1 MLQSPALSASSSR
14 PLAARHPRLW
24 ALLVSAVCCGVGALA
39 YVVLFGLTLDESGEA
54 QIAVLAP
61 FLVADLL
68 VGIAASIAVGPL
80 RRSIVGNVALV
91 LAGVV
96 SSFAMPAAI
105 VALVRLGERRSLTL
119 DASLTV
125 TMAFGMAAMSSWQDA
140 VAGSTQTGLAGS
152 PLAVALVAAV
162 MAAGPLLWGRVR
174 GTRAAL
180 VTALREQAAA
190 AERANAALARSREI
204 DVQRARAEERR
215 ALARDM
221 HDGISHQLSVVA
233 IHAGALASR
242 DDLPPEQI
250 RSTAQTIRDAAATA
264 GGMLREALTALR
276 DPADLGEAVPLPT
289 AASIEALVEAAR
301 LAGQDVNLT
310 WRGITPEEVACFP
323 ARAVTLSRILE
334 EALMNAAKHAP
345 GEAVTILIAREPG
358 QVVLRAENRLPAR
371 PPQPVISTG
380 HGLTGVAERVSLLGG
395 ASWSGTTPERH
406 FRVEVALPWE

>member
-14 PLAARHPRLW
+14 PLAARHPQLW
-24 ALLVSAVCCGVGALA
+24 ALLVSAVCFVVGALA

-162 MAAGPLLWGRVR
+162 MTAGPLLWGRVR

-289 AASIEALVEAAR
+289 SASIEALVEAAR

-334 EALMNAAKHAP
+334 EAFMNGAKHAP

-395 ASWSGTTPERH
+395 ASWSGTTPDHH
-406 FRVEVALPWE
+406 FRVEVTLPWE

>member
-1 MLQSPALSASSSR
+1 M
-14 PLAARHPRLW
+14 
-24 ALLVSAVCCGVGALA
+24 
-39 YVVLFGLTLDESGEA
+39 T
-54 QIAVLAP
+54 
-61 FLVADLL
+61 
-68 VGIAASIAVGPL
+68 
-80 RRSIVGNVALV
+80 
-91 LAGVV
+91 
-96 SSFAMPAAI
+96 
-105 VALVRLGERRSLTL
+105 
-119 DASLTV
+119 
-125 TMAFGMAAMSSWQDA
+125 
-140 VAGSTQTGLAGS
+140 
-152 PLAVALVAAV
+152 
-162 MAAGPLLWGRVR
+162 AGPLLWGRVR

-233 IHAGALASR
+233 LHAGALASR

-406 FRVEVALPWE
+406 FRVKVTLPWE